1 MPTMNDP
8 RMYARSVSLSQRH
21 WRELDALAR
30 ERGSSVSAEIRR
42 LLDRAMGITDA
53 DDRQLTIDEVGRVD

>member
-1 MPTMNDP
+1 MNDP

-42 LLDRAMGITDA
+42 LLDRAMGITD
-53 DDRQLTIDEVGRVD
+53 DRQLTIDEVDRVD